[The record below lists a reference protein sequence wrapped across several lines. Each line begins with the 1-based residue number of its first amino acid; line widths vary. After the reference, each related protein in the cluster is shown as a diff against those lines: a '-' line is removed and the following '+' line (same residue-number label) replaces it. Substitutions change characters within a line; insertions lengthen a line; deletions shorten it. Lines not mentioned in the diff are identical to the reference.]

1 MIPVAHQMQTLCILM
16 GTLFVSLVM
25 HTDTLKKKLFTLIK
39 CPPMSNYADQPNG
52 CTNATYL
59 KGYVNNTESTKM
71 ETFYG
76 SIISTAL
83 EYFAVAR

>member
-1 MIPVAHQMQTLCILM
+1 M

-52 CTNATYL
+52 CKNATYL
-59 KGYVNNTESTKM
+59 KRYVNNTESTKM

-83 EYFAVAR
+83 EYFAGAR